1 MELKTEIEGLY
12 KVRDGII
19 LNKDNDALKAYKAQK
34 KRNAL
39 INTLEKKVSE
49 LEHKILFLENE
60 LSKINKRFE
69 DK

>member
-1 MELKTEIEGLY
+1 MEIKTEVDGLY
-12 KVRDGII
+12 KVSNGV
-19 LNKDNDALKAYKAQK
+19 LVNKDQHALQAYKAQK

-49 LEHKILFLENE
+49 LESKILFLENE
-60 LSKINKRFE
+60 LSKISKRFE